1 MVSHN
6 WIMSQDNKLENR
18 LILAKNIKKLR
29 LKNNYGREEMSL
41 LLGLNNS
48 YISKLEKCRINI
60 TVDKLSLIADF
71 FSIKIA
77 DLFKS

>member
-1 MVSHN
+1 
-6 WIMSQDNKLENR
+6 MSQDNKLENR
-18 LILAKNIKKLR
+18 FILAKNIKKLR

-41 LLGLNNS
+41 LLGLDNS

-71 FSIKIA
+71 FGVKIT

>member
-1 MVSHN
+1 
-6 WIMSQDNKLENR
+6 MSQDNKLENR